1 MLFRENPGSNEE
13 RRGVMSVLKRIHR
26 LTVSRIENFLST
38 VEDPEVL
45 FPQLIREMEGQV
57 RTATESEAKAL
68 ASVKA
73 SQRSLDDVQAKLDRM
88 GRGAELAITGGD
100 EATAREA
107 VEAQIKLESALATK
121 TEALERAKE
130 TCEQARIAREEI
142 QRQLETLRDKKDEVL
157 TRARVAKNRRKVE
170 KTVMGPVSSSAS
182 ILDAVAKLESRVEE
196 AEAEIEVKREMGHGV
211 GTPSLEKRLGDLEQ
225 MSEVE
230 KRLAALKRKSETT
243 A

>member
-1 MLFRENPGSNEE
+1 
-13 RRGVMSVLKRIHR
+13 MSVFKRIHR

-57 RTATESEAKAL
+57 RAATEAEAKAL

-73 SQRSLDDVQAKLDRM
+73 AQRSLDDVQEKLARM

-100 EATAREA
+100 ESTAREA
-107 VEAQIKLESALATK
+107 VEAQIKLESTLATK
-121 TEALERAKE
+121 VTALERAKE
-130 TCEQARIAREEI
+130 TCEQAKTAREEI

-157 TRARVAKNRRKVE
+157 TRARVAKNRQKVE
-170 KTVMGPVSSSAS
+170 KTLIGPVSSSAS
-182 ILDAVAKLESRVEE
+182 ILDAVANLESKVEE
-196 AEAEIEVKREMGHGV
+196 AEAHIEVRREMGHGI
-211 GTPSLEKRLGDLEQ
+211 GKPSLEKRLGDMAQ

-230 KRLAALKRKSETT
+230 KRLAALKRKSDAT